1 MAPER
6 RAIMLIVVLA
16 IAGQV
21 VRGLLGAPESAPGD
35 LVLLPDPGGG
45 TGAMAAHRA
54 RALALARPL
63 GASERIDLDRATAEE
78 IARLPQ
84 VGMALARRI
93 VASRDSQGPFGSM
106 EGLDRVPGVG
116 PGLMGRIAPHATFSA
131 RPTTAFHGLAPAVQ
145 PGGASLDLNTAD
157 SAALERLPGVGP
169 YLAGR
174 IVAYRNRHGRFLSVE
189 ELVKVGGVGEKTL
202 ARIRGRVMVG
212 R

>member
-6 RAIMLIVVLA
+6 RAIVLIVVLA

-21 VRGLLGAPESAPGD
+21 VRGLLSAPDSAPGD
-35 LVLLPDPGGG
+35 LVLLPDARGAS
-45 TGAMAAHRA
+45 GAMAAHRA

-63 GASERIDLDRATAEE
+63 GPSEKIDLDRAGAEE

-93 VASRDSQGPFGSM
+93 VASRDSQGPFGSL

-116 PGLMGRIAPHATFSA
+116 PGLLGRIAPHAAFSGRPFMAFQQPVTAVAA
-131 RPTTAFHGLAPAVQ
+131 R
-145 PGGASLDLNTAD
+145 GASLDINTAD

-174 IVAYRNRHGRFLSVE
+174 IVAYRHRHGRFLSVE